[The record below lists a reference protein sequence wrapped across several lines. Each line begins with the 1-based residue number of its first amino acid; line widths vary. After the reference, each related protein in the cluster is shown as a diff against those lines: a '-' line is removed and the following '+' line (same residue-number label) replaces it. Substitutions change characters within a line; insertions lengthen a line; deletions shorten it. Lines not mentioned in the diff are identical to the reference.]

1 MRRKEKGC
9 RKEVGDIGRGG
20 GPGGVVGQGGGHR
33 LLALPPWS
41 PLSQY
46 LSTSLPLLGSKTSVR
61 SPFSCPRL
69 ALLVFL
75 ITRNYRQTELSK
87 NNKHRQTPSHPESQ
101 KGLEV
106 VSSGFDRNENV
117 AGPAPPWAP
126 SEHLSQEA
134 CPARHTADTVPGS

>member
-1 MRRKEKGC
+1 MGEG
-9 RKEVGDIGRGG
+9 E
-20 GPGGVVGQGGGHR
+20 GQGEWWDREEGTDFW
-33 LLALPPWS
+33 LSLPGL
-41 PLSQY
+41 LSQY
-46 LSTSLPLLGSKTSVR
+46 LSRSLPLLGSKTSVR

-134 CPARHTADTVPGS
+134 CPARHSADTVPGSQQGSARLAAWINK